1 LGQDDQSA
9 VCCSVGAHRLSGRT
23 RGPTC
28 RSPVPVPVTV
38 EINLERGVATSMSHE
53 VMYSDS
59 ESAQRLQDSLRQ
71 RLGQERFQLWFG
83 ACQAWQVT
91 LDQVRLE
98 FASQAQIDWIR
109 GFCWEDLTAT
119 VEETLGTGLAVRLD
133 AQSGPSGSQA
143 DCSADRTMAVTTSRA
158 ETIRGKLA
166 GRSDASVATTVKQT
180 GVVGAKEKPAGS
192 ARSGGSGLSVSS
204 AVGDP
209 PARSTK
215 ESKPTGGLA
224 AGRSIRSRT
233 RTAVGSERNQ
243 PSEEMVKHP
252 GNMMAI
258 TAADMVLESP
268 GSVSPLLLYG
278 PSGVGKTHLLRQIA
292 ERLRDAGSNRRVLYL
307 TSEQFMVDY
316 ADSVRGSGFASFRAK
331 YRGLDALL
339 IDDLQGLLNK
349 PSMLTE
355 LRHTVDS
362 FLRQRKQLVFAADRS
377 LAELSNLG
385 TELYTRLSGGMACA
399 VGPLE
404 LDAKVEVLRRFCR
417 QRQLEVIPDIAR
429 QLCSAVHGDARV
441 LQGIANRLMTL
452 SRIHGD
458 DFTFAQAQLACR
470 DLLEASQPLV
480 NLADIERVVCEAFGI
495 DSKKLRMTSKSKA
508 ASQPRMLA
516 MFLARRYT
524 RSAYAEI
531 GQYFGNRKH
540 STVIAAE
547 KKVQSWL
554 DDNRPIEHPRGNV
567 PLREML
573 RSVQSHLR
581 VG

>member
-1 LGQDDQSA
+1 M
-9 VCCSVGAHRLSGRT
+9 
-23 RGPTC
+23 
-28 RSPVPVPVTV
+28 TV
-38 EINLERGVATSMSHE
+38 EVNLERGVATSMSHE

-59 ESAQRLQDSLRQ
+59 KPAQRLRDSLRQ

-91 LDQVRLE
+91 AEDVRLE
-98 FASQAQIDWIR
+98 FSSQAQIDWIR

-119 VEETLGTGLAVRLD
+119 VEESLGTGLAVRLEARSKPADGSGDPAD
-133 AQSGPSGSQA
+133 ASGDEAPPPAAA
-143 DCSADRTMAVTTSRA
+143 DPAVAVTRGGKVRPARRA
-158 ETIRGKLA
+158 VPETN
-166 GRSDASVATTVKQT
+166 ASV
-180 GVVGAKEKPAGS
+180 
-192 ARSGGSGLSVSS
+192 GGSGGFAGSGLV
-204 AVGDP
+204 AGLGGTELRMGP
-209 PARSTK
+209 GGAARSSGSGK
-215 ESKPTGGLA
+215 ESKPTGGSTP
-224 AGRSIRSRT
+224 GRSIRSKT
-233 RTAVGSERNQ
+233 RSAIGPERSQ
-243 PSEEMVKHP
+243 PAEDLVKHS

-268 GSVSPLLLYG
+268 GSVSPLLVYG

-292 ERLRDAGSNRRVLYL
+292 DRLRDAGSNRRVLYL

-362 FLRQRKQLVFAADRS
+362 FLRQRKQLVFASDRS

-385 TELYTRLSGGMACA
+385 AELYTRLSGGMACA
-399 VGPLE
+399 VGPLQ
-404 LDAKVEVLRRFCR
+404 LDAKVEVLQRFCR
-417 QRQLEVIPDIAR
+417 QREVELSPDIAQ
-429 QLCSAVHGDARV
+429 QLCTAVHGDARV

-452 SRIHGD
+452 SRIHGT

-480 NLADIERVVCEAFGI
+480 HLADIERVVCEAFGI
-495 DSKKLRMTSKSKA
+495 DSKKLRMTNKSKA

-547 KKVQSWL
+547 KKVQAWL
-554 DDNRPIEHPRGNV
+554 DDNLPIEHPRGNV

>member
-1 LGQDDQSA
+1 VS
-9 VCCSVGAHRLSGRT
+9 
-23 RGPTC
+23 
-28 RSPVPVPVTV
+28 VTV

-59 ESAQRLQDSLRQ
+59 EPAQQLQDSLRQ

-83 ACQAWQVT
+83 ACQAWQVAK
-91 LDQVRLE
+91 DHVRME

-109 GFCWEDLTAT
+109 GFCWEDLIAT
-119 VEETLGTGLAVRLD
+119 VEETLGTGLAVRLEAQPETANVGLMRAAD
-133 AQSGPSGSQA
+133 ASTAVPTRGPVRAKLRPSG
-143 DCSADRTMAVTTSRA
+143 RTPAAVDTAAPDGRP
-158 ETIRGKLA
+158 EGK
-166 GRSDASVATTVKQT
+166 T
-180 GVVGAKEKPAGS
+180 GLGAVAGS
-192 ARSGGSGLSVSS
+192 GAFGPNASSGAGALTASN
-204 AVGDP
+204 AE
-209 PARSTK
+209 
-215 ESKPTGGLA
+215 ESKPTGGLPA
-224 AGRSIRSRT
+224 ARSIRSKART
-233 RTAVGSERNQ
+233 VVGSERSQ
-243 PSEEMVKHP
+243 ASEDMVKHP

-268 GSVSPLLLYG
+268 GSVSPLLVYG

-385 TELYTRLSGGMACA
+385 AELYTRLSGGMACA

-417 QRQLEVIPDIAR
+417 QRQLELSPDIAR
-429 QLCSAVHGDARV
+429 QLCTAVHGDARV

-452 SRIHGD
+452 SRIDGA

-480 NLADIERVVCEAFGI
+480 HLADIERVVCEAFGI

-547 KKVQSWL
+547 KKVQAWL
-554 DDNRPIEHPRGNV
+554 DDNLPIEHPRGNV

>member
-1 LGQDDQSA
+1 
-9 VCCSVGAHRLSGRT
+9 
-23 RGPTC
+23 
-28 RSPVPVPVTV
+28 VPVPVTV

-59 ESAQRLQDSLRQ
+59 ESAQRLRDSLRQ

-119 VEETLGTGLAVRLD
+119 VEETLGTGLAVRLE
-133 AQSGPSGSQA
+133 AQSGASGSQA
-143 DCSADRTMAVTTSRA
+143 DGSVDRTTAVTTSGG

-166 GRSDASVATTVKQT
+166 RRSDASEVAVKQT
-180 GVVGAKEKPAGS
+180 GGVEANRGAAGS
-192 ARSGGSGLSVSS
+192 ACRGDSEASVSS
-204 AVGDP
+204 AGGAP

-233 RTAVGSERNQ
+233 RTTVGSERNQ